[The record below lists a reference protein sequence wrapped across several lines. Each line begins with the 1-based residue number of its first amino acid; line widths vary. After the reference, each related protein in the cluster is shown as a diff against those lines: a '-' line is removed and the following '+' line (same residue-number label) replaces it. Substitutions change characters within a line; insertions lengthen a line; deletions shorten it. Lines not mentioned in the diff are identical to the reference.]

1 MLKMS
6 LLNVEFLSQK
16 RKIKGEREAVLSC
29 HTVKLPV
36 ETSGEMGLRSHLLL
50 LHTQKSDRL
59 TELNPEIPAVPLGE
73 PVGNSVRSDL
83 FPKWNQV

>member
-36 ETSGEMGLRSHLLL
+36 ENSGEMG
-50 LHTQKSDRL
+50 
-59 TELNPEIPAVPLGE
+59 
-73 PVGNSVRSDL
+73 
-83 FPKWNQV
+83 